1 MLLLMDGHSSHYCP
15 ETIRLAQQQDVI
27 LFMLQPHTTHEMQPL
42 DTSVFSS
49 LKTHWQD
56 ICHDYLQ
63 QHPGCVIT
71 KYQFSGLFSEAWGK
85 ALVPISIISGFK
97 CTGVYPFNPQVVLEK
112 CPPSGT
118 PSETVTDYSESRGGE
133 NDNGSSGEEED
144 GLDFT
149 TKEEKKFQR

>member
-1 MLLLMDGHSSHYCP
+1 M
-15 ETIRLAQQQDVI
+15 
-27 LFMLQPHTTHEMQPL
+27 
-42 DTSVFSS
+42 
-49 LKTHWQD
+49 
-56 ICHDYLQ
+56 
-63 QHPGCVIT
+63 
-71 KYQFSGLFSEAWGK
+71 
-85 ALVPISIISGFK
+85 PISIISGFK